1 MSTRWL
7 AVVMFAWILWVD
19 QTSYTLP
26 SGPGDTT
33 PIQLEGATGRWQ
45 QLAITE
51 TRAECRALRRARIE
65 EAAQMDAAVDQ
76 EDRPG
81 RRRARYKDKN
91 RFFCSP
97 VGDGGGR

>member
-51 TRAECRALRRARIE
+51 TRAECRALRRAR
-65 EAAQMDAAVDQ
+65 
-76 EDRPG
+76 PG